1 MRVKNVS
8 DAIITISKENISSS
22 LDAALLTRDATLQPG
37 AELVIYDYIAE
48 NLVSLRDLITR
59 GQLTIVNNDQPTNA
73 PTIGIPGYGSGSA
86 ATTIRGL
93 FVSCDAYGNVSLSD
107 GLVTIN
113 GAMSFVSAGPG
124 GAGSYPRTPASAGM
138 KRLDIMQASAGSY
151 SFKQGVEVPLA
162 DAPAYP
168 SADADNIILARLYT
182 VAHPLTEA
190 GEQITQALI
199 DNDVPG
205 R

>member
-59 GQLTIVNNDQPTNA
+59 GQLVIVNSDQPSNA

-93 FVSCDAYGNVSLSD
+93 FVSCDGFGNVYMD
-107 GLVTIN
+107 NGLVTIN
-113 GAMSFVSAGPG
+113 GVMSFMSAPG
-124 GAGSYPRTPASAGM
+124 GTGFYPSTPSAAGM
-138 KRLDIMQASAGSY
+138 HRLAIMQVSSGNY
-151 SFKQGVEVPLA
+151 SFKDGVEVPLA
-162 DAPAYP
+162 SVPAYP
-168 SADADNIILARLYT
+168 APDADNVMIARLFT
-182 VAHPLTEA
+182 VANPLTEA
-190 GEQITQALI
+190 GEQLTQALI